1 MGRVSDV
8 PVNVDAVGRVYGPH
22 EPYEVTRVKI
32 REFAEAVD
40 ARSFAHVNVE
50 AARAEGYDDLVAP
63 TTFAV
68 IIAQR
73 AEFHVVVDPEV
84 GVDFT
89 RVVHADERFT
99 HHRPIVA
106 GDVISTTVHID
117 KITPPRAGISMVT
130 TRAELTDADD
140 NPVSTVISTLA
151 VREDA

>member
-1 MGRVSDV
+1 M
-8 PVNVDAVGRVYGPH
+8 PVNTDAVGRSYGPH

-40 ARSFAHVNVE
+40 ARSFAHIDPDG
-50 AARAEGYDDLVAP
+50 ALADGYDDVVAP

-68 IIAQR
+68 VIAQQ

-84 GVDFT
+84 GVDFSK
-89 RVVHADERFT
+89 VVHADERFT

-117 KITPPRAGISMVT
+117 AITQRAGISMVT
-130 TRAELTDADD
+130 TRSELADADGA
-140 NPVSTVISTLA
+140 PVATVLSTLA

>member
-1 MGRVSDV
+1 M
-8 PVNVDAVGRVYGPH
+8 PVNPEAAGRVYGPH

-32 REFAEAVD
+32 REFADAVD
-40 ARSFAHVNVE
+40 ANSFAHFNPE

-84 GVDFT
+84 GVDFSK
-89 RVVHADERFT
+89 VVHADERFT

-117 KITPPRAGISMVT
+117 SIAQRSGISMVT
-130 TRAELTDADD
+130 TRSELEDADG
-140 NPVSTVISTLA
+140 NPVATVLSTLA
-151 VREDA
+151 VRDDA

>member
-1 MGRVSDV
+1 M
-8 PVNVDAVGRVYGPH
+8 PVNAEAVGRAYGPH

-32 REFAEAVD
+32 REFADAVD
-40 ARSFAHVNVE
+40 ANSFAHFNVE

-73 AEFHVVVDPEV
+73 AEFHVVADPEV
-84 GVDFT
+84 GVDFS

-117 KITPPRAGISMVT
+117 NITLRGGISMVT
-130 TRAELTDADD
+130 TRAELEDADG
-140 NPVSTVISTLA
+140 NPVATVLSTLA
-151 VREDA
+151 VREEA

>member
-1 MGRVSDV
+1 M
-8 PVNVDAVGRVYGPH
+8 PVNPDAVGRTYGPN

-40 ARSFAHVNVE
+40 ANSFAHFNVD

-84 GVDFT
+84 GVDFSK
-89 RVVHADERFT
+89 VVHADERFT

-106 GDVISTTVHID
+106 GDVIATTVHID
-117 KITPPRAGISMVT
+117 NITQRSGISMVT
-130 TRAELTDADD
+130 TRAELEDADG
-140 NPVSTVISTLA
+140 NPVATVLSSLV

>member
-1 MGRVSDV
+1 M
-8 PVNVDAVGRVYGPH
+8 PVNVDAVGRSYGPH

-40 ARSFAHVNVE
+40 ARSFAHISVD
-50 AARAEGYDDLVAP
+50 AARVEGYEDVVAP

-68 IIAQR
+68 LIAQK

-99 HHRPIVA
+99 HYRPIVA

-117 KITPPRAGISMVT
+117 SIAQRAGISMVT
-130 TRAELTDADD
+130 TRAELEDADG
-140 NPVSTVISTLA
+140 NPVATVLSTLA
-151 VREDA
+151 VRESE